1 MISSGQ
7 RKLVLFLI
15 LTGFFIVLIG
25 CPLIGSTSISF
36 SKVFQAWPPTPGN
49 QDAQIFFQVRLA
61 RNLLAALTGAAMA
74 IAGMVFQAVLR
85 NPLACP
91 FTLGIAGGSSFGAVA
106 AIGLGLTAGFNG
118 ISMVTLFAFV
128 GALLSIGMVY
138 SLASLIRSFS
148 ATTLL
153 LAGVGINYF
162 FSALVLLFYFT
173 ADFSQSFAMMH
184 WLMGSLDVVDF
195 PSVEGVALVL
205 IVSFL
210 ILLSLSREL
219 NLLSAGEE
227 LARVKGV
234 PTVQVILLSVFTAS
248 FLTSAVVA
256 LTGPI
261 AFVGLIV
268 PHICRLLVGNDH
280 RGLLLGSALGGAT
293 FLMLCDTLCRSF
305 FGTTELPVGVLT
317 ALIGVPVLLIL
328 LFKRRTYVQS

>member
-1 MISSGQ
+1 MISSSQ
-7 RKLVLFLI
+7 RKWALFLI
-15 LTGFFIVLIG
+15 LIGFFIVLIG
-25 CPLIGSTSISF
+25 CPLLGSTSISF
-36 SKVFQAWPPTPGN
+36 SKVFQAWPPAPGN

-74 IAGMVFQAVLR
+74 VAGVVFQAVLR

-106 AIGLGLTAGFNG
+106 AIGLGLTAGFGG
-118 ISMVTLFAFV
+118 ISMVTLFAFA

-138 SLASLIRSFS
+138 FLASLIRSFS

-195 PSVEGVALVL
+195 ASVGGITLVF
-205 IVSFL
+205 IISFL
-210 ILLSLSREL
+210 IIFSLSREL

-256 LTGPI
+256 MTGPI

-268 PHICRLLVGNDH
+268 PHICRLLLGNDH
-280 RGLLLGSALGGAT
+280 RGLLVGSALGGAT
-293 FLMLCDTLCRSF
+293 FLMLCDTLCRSL

>member
-7 RKLVLFLI
+7 RKLVLLLIFATFLVA
-15 LTGFFIVLIG
+15 LLG
-25 CPLIGSTSISF
+25 CPLLGSTSISF
-36 SKVFQAWPPTPGN
+36 SKVFQSWPPLPEN
-49 QDAQIFFQVRLA
+49 RDAQIFFQVRLA
-61 RNLLAALTGAAMA
+61 RTLLAGLTGAAMA
-74 IAGMVFQAVLR
+74 VAGVIFQAVLR

-106 AIGLGLTAGFNG
+106 AIGLGLTAGFCG
-118 ISMVTLFAFV
+118 ISMITLFAFV

-195 PSVEGVALVL
+195 ASVGGVTIVFM
-205 IVSFL
+205 VSFL
-210 ILLSLSREL
+210 ILFSLSREL

-248 FLTSAVVA
+248 FLTSSVVA

-268 PHICRLLVGNDH
+268 PHICRLLLGNDH
-280 RGLLLGSALGGAT
+280 RGLLIGSALGGST
-293 FLMLCDTLCRSF
+293 FLMLCDTLCRSL

-317 ALIGVPVLLIL
+317 ALVGVPVLLVL
-328 LFKRRTYVQS
+328 LFKRRTYVQG

>member
-7 RKLVLFLI
+7 RKFVFFLI
-15 LTGFFIVLIG
+15 FAGFLVVLIG
-25 CPLIGSTSISF
+25 CPLLGSTSISF
-36 SKVFQAWPPTPGN
+36 SNIFHNWPPAPGN

-74 IAGMVFQAVLR
+74 VAGVVFQAVLR

-106 AIGLGLTAGFNG
+106 AIGLGLTEGFGG
-118 ISMVTLFAFV
+118 ISLVTLFAFA

-162 FSALVLLFYFT
+162 FNALVLLFYFT

-195 PSVEGVALVL
+195 ASVVGIAVVFIMVFMVL
-205 IVSFL
+205 FSF
-210 ILLSLSREL
+210 SREL

-234 PTVQVILLSVFTAS
+234 PTVQVILLSVFSAS

-256 LTGPI
+256 QTGPI
-261 AFVGLIV
+261 AFVGLII
-268 PHICRLLVGNDH
+268 PHVCRLLLGNDH
-280 RGLLLGSALGGAT
+280 RGLLMASALGGAT
-293 FLMLCDTLCRSF
+293 FLMLCDTLCRSL
-305 FGTTELPVGVLT
+305 FGATELPVGVLT
-317 ALIGVPVLLIL
+317 ALVGVPVLLVL